1 MKRISIYLR
10 ATRVLAPIFVVIGG
24 SGVLMG
30 VLAMMGAPIETPTGK
45 LMSATLAWKYLNSSI
60 ETLIIGIVLGAI
72 SAIGYSLF
80 DRSNSE

>member
-1 MKRISIYLR
+1 MKKISIYLR

-24 SGVLMG
+24 LGFLMS
-30 VLAMMGAPIETPTGK
+30 VLALMGAPMETATGK
-45 LMSATLAWKYLNSSI
+45 PMSAILAWKYINSSI